1 MRGGGGTYFPTCL
14 FRKALSLA
22 VQGLWMLS
30 EGEMYCFVL
39 VGWFRCQLPLVQ
51 SMGEGG
57 AGGTYSLWLSIL
69 DCRT

>member
-39 VGWFRCQLPLVQ
+39 VG
-51 SMGEGG
+51 
-57 AGGTYSLWLSIL
+57 
-69 DCRT
+69 